1 MSRLAIR
8 TESQL
13 QAPTLQA
20 LEKVK
25 LGGKLPDVYLQ
36 FANSEPAL
44 RAYLHMEASVREGS
58 LSTMEVEAV
67 KLWVSEQTGC
77 EFCLSVHSFKAQ
89 QAGLSKQQ
97 QLDIRR
103 HGLIAENS
111 MGDYPDACHRI
122 NGLLGIARTIHS
134 RRGNIAQ
141 SELDEARKAGISDEN
156 MVDLTMV
163 ISTIFFT
170 NITNHINDTQ
180 SSLPPAPDL

>member
-8 TESQL
+8 NDSQL
-13 QAPTLQA
+13 QSSTLQA

-25 LGGKLPDVYLQ
+25 VGGKLPDVYLQ

-44 RAYLHMEASVREGS
+44 CAYLHMEASVREGS
-58 LSTMEVEAV
+58 LSTMEAEAV

-77 EFCLSVHSFKAQ
+77 GFCLSVHSFKAL

-103 HGLIAENS
+103 HGLIAEGS
-111 MGDYPDACHRI
+111 MADCQAACHRI
-122 NGLLGIARTIHS
+122 NTLLGIARTIYSH
-134 RRGNIAQ
+134 RGNIAQ
-141 SELDEARKAGISDEN
+141 AELDDARKAGLSDKN
-156 MVDLTMV
+156 LVDLTMV

>member
-13 QAPTLQA
+13 QASTLQA

-25 LGGKLPDVYLQ
+25 VGGKLPDVYLQ

-44 RAYLHMEASVREGS
+44 CAYLHMEASVREGS
-58 LSTMEVEAV
+58 LSTMEAEAV

-77 EFCLSVHSFKAQ
+77 GFCLSVHSFKAL

-103 HGLIAENS
+103 YGLIAEGS
-111 MGDYPDACHRI
+111 MADCQATCHRI
-122 NGLLGIARTIHS
+122 NTLLGIARTIYSH
-134 RRGNIAQ
+134 RGNIAQ
-141 SELDEARKAGISDEN
+141 AELDEARKAGLSDEN
-156 MVDLTMV
+156 LVDLTMV